1 MNEKQITE
9 IIKEWSKSH
18 KEITLIRFNTTGIPD
33 GKGGFRK
40 NSLKGAP
47 DFIGIYMMADM
58 PVSFFFEIKSPKGKQ
73 SESPK
78 KFEEASK
85 KLGHHYYVI
94 RSAQEAE
101 DAIAEIH
108 NQHRRKISWSFL
120 GLKDVFSSQ
129 WLDRRLRRS
138 SDEFTPLSKAL
149 SDDPKNET
157 PTTKAR

>member
-40 NSLKGAP
+40 NSLAGAP

-73 SESPK
+73 SDSQK

-85 KLGHHYYVI
+85 KLGHHYYII

-108 NQHRRKISWSFL
+108 NKHRRKISWSFL
-120 GLKDVFSSQ
+120 GLKDAFSAK

-138 SDEFTPLSKAL
+138 SDESATLSKAL
-149 SDDPKNET
+149 SDDPAEK
-157 PTTKAR
+157 TTASKV